1 MTGNLPLDLLIS
13 LIPPALVGL
22 LFWFIMRSIFRAD
35 KRERDTYAQIEAEE
49 LARFQQNQQAKQQVK
64 APKAQP
70 KKS

>member
-35 KRERDTYAQIEAEE
+35 KRERDAYAEIEAEE
-49 LARFQQNQQAKQQVK
+49 LARIQREQQAKK
-64 APKAQP
+64 P

>member
-35 KRERDTYAQIEAEE
+35 KRERDTYAEIEAEE
-49 LARFQQNQQAKQQVK
+49 LARIQRERRAKK
-64 APKAQP
+64 PEN
-70 KKS
+70 S

>member
-35 KRERDTYAQIEAEE
+35 KRERDTYAEIEAEE
-49 LARFQQNQQAKQQVK
+49 LARIQREQEAKK
-64 APKAQP
+64 P

>member
-35 KRERDTYAQIEAEE
+35 KRERDTYAEIEAEE
-49 LARFQQNQQAKQQVK
+49 LARNKRQKLEK
-64 APKAQP
+64 HP
-70 KKS
+70 KKP

>member
-22 LFWFIMRSIFRAD
+22 LFWFLMRSIFRAD

-49 LARFQQNQQAKQQVK
+49 LARIERIRKENQ
-64 APKAQP
+64 PEQP
-70 KKS
+70 

>member
-22 LFWFIMRSIFRAD
+22 LFWFLMRSIFRAD

-49 LARFQQNQQAKQQVK
+49 RARIERQRHEEQAET
-64 APKAQP
+64 P
-70 KKS
+70 